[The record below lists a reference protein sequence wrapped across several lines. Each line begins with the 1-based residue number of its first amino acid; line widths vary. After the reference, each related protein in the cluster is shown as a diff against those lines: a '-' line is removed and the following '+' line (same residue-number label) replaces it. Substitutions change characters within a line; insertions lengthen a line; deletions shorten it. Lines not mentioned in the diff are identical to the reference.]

1 LLAEFAG
8 FLIIVFGLVVLN
20 LYYTFLGDIWWFII

>member
-20 LYYTFLGDIWWFII
+20 LYYTFLGDIWWSII